1 MTNEI
6 LLIIDLYHCFL
17 FLTVFLKKWCIIV
30 LNLFLKNTI
39 SQYCFRE
46 KRSAEHALLDIINQ
60 TETNMGAELY
70 SCGIFIDLR
79 KPFDPVEHQILL
91 SKLHHYGVQGITN
104 RWFGSNNTSKKET
117 ILSGVPQGSV
127 LGPLIFF
134 IYINDI
140 SNSADQLKF
149 YLFADDTHMLCML
162 TEILSHLKPW
172 LKLSFLTSMTN

>member
-1 MTNEI
+1 M
-6 LLIIDLYHCFL
+6 
-17 FLTVFLKKWCIIV
+17 
-30 LNLFLKNTI
+30 
-39 SQYCFRE
+39 
-46 KRSAEHALLDIINQ
+46 
-60 TETNMGAELY
+60 
-70 SCGIFIDLR
+70 
-79 KPFDPVEHQILL
+79 
-91 SKLHHYGVQGITN
+91 QGITN
-104 RWFGSNNTSKKET
+104 RWFSSYLLGRQQTTQIGSNNSSKKET

-172 LKLSFLTSMTN
+172 LKLSFLTSMTD